1 MRFKITRNIGHCYVR
16 LGEYQNAI
24 NSYETI
30 LKGTPDH
37 ITAYN
42 LIICLYAAGDK
53 LRMKDCFTSMI
64 TNPVEEEEE
73 EAKED
78 GVVVYDRLK
87 EEQKSKRKE

>member
-1 MRFKITRNIGHCYVR
+1 VR

-42 LIICLYAAGDK
+42 LIIFLYAAGDK
-53 LRMKDCFTSMI
+53 LRMKDCFTRMI
-64 TNPVEEEEE
+64 TNPVVEEERDVKTRKEE
-73 EAKED
+73 PNED
-78 GVVVYDRLK
+78 GIVLYDMLK
-87 EEQKSKRKE
+87 EKANKQRRNK